1 MDAFRFHGTRFDCG
15 THLGLIEATVRYA
28 LDHELLS
35 DAARK
40 LMQNALDEMGVVEN

>member
-1 MDAFRFHGTRFDCG
+1 M
-15 THLGLIEATVRYA
+15 RYA
-28 LDHELLS
+28 LDHTLLS